1 MEPTQHTS
9 SRCTAS
15 QVNESEQMMLG
26 TESVC
31 DLHTGRDTTLKT
43 QADARV
49 RHMEDGKSRACTVL
63 PSSTSGICVG
73 NSQ

>member
-1 MEPTQHTS
+1 
-9 SRCTAS
+9 
-15 QVNESEQMMLG
+15 MLG

>member
-1 MEPTQHTS
+1 
-9 SRCTAS
+9 
-15 QVNESEQMMLG
+15 MLG

-31 DLHTGRDTTLKT
+31 DLHTGRYTTLKT
-43 QADARV
+43 QADVRV

-63 PSSTSGICVG
+63 TSSTSGICVG